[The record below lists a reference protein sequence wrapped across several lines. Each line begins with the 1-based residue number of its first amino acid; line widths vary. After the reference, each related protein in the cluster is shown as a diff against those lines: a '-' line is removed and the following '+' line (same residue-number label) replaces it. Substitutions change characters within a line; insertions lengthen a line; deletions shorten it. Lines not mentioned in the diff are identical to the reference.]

1 MNELEL
7 AVRICLP
14 VWVTVLAVAA
24 YPILKSWEV

>member
-14 VWVTVLAVAA
+14 VFVTALAVVA
-24 YPILKSWEV
+24 YPILKSWRA